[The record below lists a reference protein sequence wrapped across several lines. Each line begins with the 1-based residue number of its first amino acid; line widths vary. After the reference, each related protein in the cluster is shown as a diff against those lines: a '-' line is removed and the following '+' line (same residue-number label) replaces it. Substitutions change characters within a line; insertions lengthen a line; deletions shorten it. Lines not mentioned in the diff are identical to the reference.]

1 MWPPQTLH
9 QDLPAFMCRR
19 NLHYYDGLCMKMVRR
34 CVGNVPVFKGSKPQ
48 GLIYGRF
55 TKVGFPN
62 GSAGKESTCNA
73 GDAEDSGSIPGVRRS
88 PPRIKRQPTPVF
100 LPEKSHGQ
108 RSLAGHSPKGDKELD
123 MTGRMSTILK

>member
-34 CVGNVPVFKGSKPQ
+34 CVGNVPVFKRSKPQ

-62 GSAGKESTCNA
+62 GSAGKESTCNV
-73 GDAEDSGSIPGVRRS
+73 GDAKDSGSIPGVRRS
-88 PPRIKRQPTPVF
+88 PPKDRTATHSSI
-100 LPEKSHGQ
+100 
-108 RSLAGHSPKGDKELD
+108 LA
-123 MTGRMSTILK
+123 